1 MSGTTRLVLACLA
14 LFLVLFT
21 LAVGKPGLPMT
32 FKADEP
38 AYYLMAQSLAHD
50 LDLQCDVGDLGRL
63 FDEYP
68 YLATFNLILMT
79 DDGWATT
86 FFGKPYIYSLVAAP
100 LVGAFGA
107 NGMVALNMLLLMAMI
122 WMGTAYLS
130 RFNSV
135 PLAALFSAGFF
146 LLSTAFAYVFWLH
159 PEIFNMAGVMGCL
172 YFALHPVDP
181 PEFVTGRFRRL
192 RRWLASPGFRAS
204 LSGALLALAAYNK
217 PMLAAV
223 ALGPL
228 VSWGLGRRWREVVIF
243 AATGLLILAMV
254 SGLSI
259 ALTGHPSAYLG
270 VERMGVPVF
279 DPSQMPVQPVRRP
292 PAEADQTTNSWY
304 WLLRIPD
311 INVSELRLNLGYF
324 FWGRH
329 TGMLLYLPFAALSL
343 LLFALHR
350 GKTAVRWS
358 ILLSLVGV
366 AAFFLIW
373 IPFNWHGGG
382 GFVGNRYFVNVYP
395 AFLFLVTSISPAWL
409 VGMAYAAGGLLLGP
423 ILFTPF
429 GAPVPEPTLQAHVR
443 NPAFRQLP
451 LELTFRR
458 KLPGY
463 DGVVVSGL
471 WIQGRRDVFKA
482 KEDGLWIHGATPVEL
497 WVYSSEKLDSGF
509 TIWVKSL
516 APDNLVALQFGGAR
530 QTVVFTSDPPTEST
544 QRVRFEPRGPDK
556 VLHDP
561 LEGTIYAYRLLVE
574 TRTGFVPNAARN
586 AETKLP
592 FNDFYLGAELQI
604 LGTDQNLARDLYDLE
619 WGDAVVPESVV
630 ASQEFEIL
638 TRLKN
643 TSGERWPSSGPTRVN
658 LSYHWLDPS
667 GATVLWEG
675 QRTSLGA
682 DLDSGSD
689 LELVQAVV
697 APEEP
702 GLFYLQLD
710 LVRERVA
717 WFSDRNAETT
727 LSMPV
732 EILPAPA
739 TEDNPEP

>member
-1 MSGTTRLVLACLA
+1 ALACLA
-14 LFLVLFT
+14 LFLVVFT

-50 LDLQCDVGDLGRL
+50 RDLQCDSGDLGRL
-63 FDEYP
+63 FDEFP

-79 DDGWATT
+79 DDGWQTT

-100 LVGAFGA
+100 LVGVFGA

-122 WMGTAYLS
+122 WMGSTYLS
-130 RFNSV
+130 RFNPA
-135 PLAALFSAGFF
+135 PLAALFSVGFF

-181 PEFVTGRFRRL
+181 PEFVSGRCRAL
-192 RRWLASPGFRAS
+192 RRWLARPGARAS
-204 LSGALLALAAYNK
+204 LSAALLALAAYNK

-228 VSWGLGRRWREVVIF
+228 VSWAIGRQWRNIVIF
-243 AATGLLILAMV
+243 AATGLVIVTMV
-254 SGLSI
+254 GGLSV

-292 PAEADQTTNSWY
+292 PAAEEQTTNSWY
-304 WLLRIPD
+304 WLLRVPD

-324 FWGRH
+324 LWGRH
-329 TGMLLYLPFAALSL
+329 TGLLPYLPFAALSL
-343 LLFALHR
+343 LLFLFHR

-358 ILLSLVGV
+358 ILISLVGV

-395 AFLFLVTSISPAWL
+395 AFLFLVTSISPTWL
-409 VGMAYAAGGLLLGP
+409 IGLTYAVGGLFLGP

-443 NPAFRQLP
+443 NPPFRLLP

-463 DGVVVSGL
+463 DGTVVSGL

-482 KEDGLWIHGATPVEL
+482 KDDGLWIHGATPVEL
-497 WVYSSEKLDSGF
+497 WVYSSEKLDGGF
-509 TIWVKSL
+509 TLWVRSL
-516 APDNLVALQFGGAR
+516 APDNEVRLKFAGTTQS
-530 QTVVFTSDPPTEST
+530 VFFTAEPPTESN
-544 QRVRFEPRGPDK
+544 QRVRFEPQGPDK

-586 AETKLP
+586 AETKFP
-592 FNDFYLGAELQI
+592 VNDFYLGAELQI
-604 LGTDQNLARDLYDLE
+604 LGTDQNLARDLYQLQ
-619 WGDAVVPESVV
+619 WGESLVPDTAVAGE
-630 ASQEFEIL
+630 EFEVL

-643 TSGERWPSSGPTRVN
+643 SSGQRWPSSGPTRVN
-658 LSYHWLDPS
+658 LSYHWLRPD
-667 GATVLWEG
+667 GETVSWEG
-675 QRTSLGA
+675 QRTPLGA
-682 DLDSGSD
+682 DLESGGE
-689 LELVQAVV
+689 LELVQAVT
-697 APEEP
+697 APEVP
-702 GLFYLQLD
+702 GRYYLQLD

-717 WFSDRNAETT
+717 WFSDKNDGNT
-727 LSMPV
+727 LQLSV

-739 TEDNPEP
+739 TEDSPEP

>member
-1 MSGTTRLVLACLA
+1 MRSMTRLALACLA
-14 LFLVLFT
+14 LFLVVFT

-50 LDLQCDVGDLGRL
+50 RDLQCDVGDLGRL

-79 DDGWATT
+79 DDGWQTT

-100 LVGAFGA
+100 LVGVFGA

-122 WMGTAYLS
+122 WMGSTYLS
-130 RFNSV
+130 RFNSA
-135 PLAALFSAGFF
+135 PLAAIFSVGFF

-181 PEFVTGRFRRL
+181 PEFVSGRCRAL
-192 RRWLASPGFRAS
+192 RRWLARPGARAS
-204 LSGALLALAAYNK
+204 LSAALLALAAYNK

-228 VSWGLGRRWREVVIF
+228 VSWAIGRQWRNIVIF
-243 AATGLLILAMV
+243 AATGLVIVTMV
-254 SGLSI
+254 GGLSV

-292 PAEADQTTNSWY
+292 PAAEEQTTNSWY
-304 WLLRIPD
+304 WLLRVPD

-324 FWGRH
+324 LWGRH
-329 TGMLLYLPFAALSL
+329 TGLLPYLPFAALSL
-343 LLFALHR
+343 LLFLFHR

-358 ILLSLVGV
+358 ILISLVGV

-395 AFLFLVTSISPAWL
+395 AFLFLVTSISPTWL
-409 VGMAYAAGGLLLGP
+409 MGLTYAVGGLFLGP

-443 NPAFRQLP
+443 NPPFRLLP

-463 DGVVVSGL
+463 DGTVVSGL

-482 KEDGLWIHGATPVEL
+482 KDDGLWIHGATPVEL
-497 WVYSSEKLDSGF
+497 WVYSSEKLDGGF
-509 TIWVKSL
+509 TLWVMSL
-516 APDNLVALQFGGAR
+516 APDNEVRLKFAGTTQS
-530 QTVVFTSDPPTEST
+530 VVFTAEPPTESN
-544 QRVRFEPRGPDK
+544 QRVRFEPQGPDK

-586 AETKLP
+586 AETKFP
-592 FNDFYLGAELQI
+592 VNDFYLGAELQI
-604 LGTDQNLARDLYDLE
+604 LGTDQNLARDLYQLQ
-619 WGDAVVPESVV
+619 WGESLVPDTAVAGE
-630 ASQEFEIL
+630 EFEVL

-643 TSGERWPSSGPTRVN
+643 SSGQRWPSSGPTRVN
-658 LSYHWLDPS
+658 LSYHWLRPD
-667 GATVLWEG
+667 GETVSWEG
-675 QRTSLGA
+675 QRTPLGA
-682 DLDSGSD
+682 DLESGGE
-689 LELVQAVV
+689 LELVQAVT
-697 APEEP
+697 APEVP
-702 GLFYLQLD
+702 GRYYLQLD

-717 WFSDRNAETT
+717 WFSDKNDGNT
-727 LSMPV
+727 LQLSV

-739 TEDNPEP
+739 TEDSPEP

>member
-1 MSGTTRLVLACLA
+1 MTRLALACLA
-14 LFLVLFT
+14 LFLVVFT

-50 LDLQCDVGDLGRL
+50 RDLQCDVGDLGRL

-79 DDGWATT
+79 DDGWQTT

-100 LVGAFGA
+100 LVGVFGA

-122 WMGTAYLS
+122 WMGSTYLS
-130 RFNSV
+130 RFNSA
-135 PLAALFSAGFF
+135 PLAAIFSVGFF

-181 PEFVTGRFRRL
+181 PEFVSGRCRAL
-192 RRWLASPGFRAS
+192 RRWLARPGARAS
-204 LSGALLALAAYNK
+204 LSAALLALAAYNK

-228 VSWGLGRRWREVVIF
+228 VSWAIGRQWRNIVIF
-243 AATGLLILAMV
+243 AATGLVIVTMV
-254 SGLSI
+254 GGLSV

-292 PAEADQTTNSWY
+292 PAAEEQTTNSWY
-304 WLLRIPD
+304 WLLRVPD

-324 FWGRH
+324 LWGRH
-329 TGMLLYLPFAALSL
+329 TGLLPYLPFAALSL
-343 LLFALHR
+343 LLFLFHR

-358 ILLSLVGV
+358 ILISLVGV

-395 AFLFLVTSISPAWL
+395 AFLFLVTSISPTWL
-409 VGMAYAAGGLLLGP
+409 MGLTYAVGGLFLGP

-443 NPAFRQLP
+443 NPPFRLLP

-463 DGVVVSGL
+463 DGTVVSGL

-482 KEDGLWIHGATPVEL
+482 KDDGLWIHGATPVEL
-497 WVYSSEKLDSGF
+497 WVYSSEKLDGGF
-509 TIWVKSL
+509 TLWVKSL
-516 APDNLVALQFGGAR
+516 APDNEVRLKFAGTTQS
-530 QTVVFTSDPPTEST
+530 VVFTAEPPTESN
-544 QRVRFEPRGPDK
+544 QRVRFEPQGPDK

-586 AETKLP
+586 AETKFP
-592 FNDFYLGAELQI
+592 VNDFYLGAELQI
-604 LGTDQNLARDLYDLE
+604 LGTDQNLARDLYQLQ
-619 WGDAVVPESVV
+619 WGESLVPDTAVAGE
-630 ASQEFEIL
+630 EFEVL

-643 TSGERWPSSGPTRVN
+643 SSGQRWPSSGPTRVN
-658 LSYHWLDPS
+658 LSYHWLRPD
-667 GATVLWEG
+667 GETVSWEG
-675 QRTSLGA
+675 QRTPLGA
-682 DLDSGSD
+682 DLESGGE
-689 LELVQAVV
+689 LELVQAVT
-697 APEEP
+697 APEVP
-702 GLFYLQLD
+702 GRYYLQLD

-717 WFSDRNAETT
+717 WFSDKNDGNT
-727 LSMPV
+727 LQLSV

-739 TEDNPEP
+739 TEDSPEP

>member
-1 MSGTTRLVLACLA
+1 MSGLTRLALACLA

-50 LDLQCDVGDLGRL
+50 RDLQCDLGDLGRL

-68 YLATFNLILMT
+68 YLSTFNLILMT
-79 DDGWATT
+79 DDGWETT
-86 FFGKPYIYSLVAAP
+86 FFGKPYIYSLMAAP
-100 LVGAFGA
+100 LVGIFGA
-107 NGMVALNMLLLMAMI
+107 NGMVALNMVLLMAMV

-159 PEIFNMAGVMGCL
+159 PEIFNMAGVMACL
-172 YFALHPVDP
+172 YFALHLVDP
-181 PEFVTGRFRRL
+181 PEFVSGRFRAL
-192 RRWLASPGFRAS
+192 RRWLASPGARAS
-204 LSGALLALAAYNK
+204 LSAALLALAAYNK

-228 VSWGLGRRWREVVIF
+228 VAWGLGRQWRNIVIF
-243 AATGLLILAMV
+243 AVTGLVVLGLV
-254 SGLSI
+254 GGLSI

-279 DPSQMPVQPVRRP
+279 DPSQMPVQPVHRP
-292 PAEADQTTNSWY
+292 PAAEEQTTNSWY

-311 INVSELRLNLGYF
+311 INFSELRLNLGYF

-329 TGMLLYLPFAALSL
+329 TGLLPYMPFAALSL
-343 LLFALHR
+343 LLFLLHR
-350 GKTAVRWS
+350 GKTVVRWS

-395 AFLFLVTSISPAWL
+395 AFLFLVTGISPTWL
-409 VGMAYAAGGLLLGP
+409 LAATYAVGGLLLGP

-443 NPAFRQLP
+443 NPPLRHFP

-471 WIQGRRDVFKA
+471 WIQGRRDVFEA

-497 WVYSSEKLDSGF
+497 WVYSSEKLDGGF

-516 APDNLVALQFGGAR
+516 APDNLVSLKFGGTT
-530 QTVVFTSDPPTEST
+530 QSIVFASDPPTEST
-544 QRVRFEPRGPDK
+544 QRVRFEPQEPDR
-556 VLHDP
+556 VLHDQ

-574 TRTGFVPNAARN
+574 TRTGFVPNAAQN
-586 AETKLP
+586 AETKFP
-592 FNDFYLGAELQI
+592 VNDFYVGAELQI
-604 LGTDQNLARDLYDLE
+604 LGTDQNLARDLYGLE
-619 WGDAVVPESVV
+619 WGDSVVPETAV
-630 ASQEFEIL
+630 AGEEFEIL
-638 TRLKN
+638 SRLKN
-643 TSGERWPSSGPTRVN
+643 SSGERWPSEGPTRVN
-658 LSYHWLDPS
+658 LSYHWLDPN
-667 GATVLWEG
+667 GEVVLWDG
-675 QRTSLGA
+675 QRTPL
-682 DLDSGSD
+682 GSD
-689 LELVQAVV
+689 LGSGAELELVQAVR
-697 APEEP
+697 APQDP
-702 GLFYLQLD
+702 GLYHLQLD

-717 WFSDRNAETT
+717 WFSEKREGNT
-727 LSMPV
+727 LEMPV
-732 EILPAPA
+732 EVLPAPA
-739 TEDNPEP
+739 TEDSPEP

>member
-1 MSGTTRLVLACLA
+1 MPGKTRLALACLA

-50 LDLQCDVGDLGRL
+50 QDLQCDLEDLGRL

-79 DDGWATT
+79 DDGWQTT

-100 LVGAFGA
+100 LVGIFGA

-122 WMGTAYLS
+122 WMGTTYLS

-135 PLAALFSAGFF
+135 PLAALFSVGFF

-181 PEFVTGRFRRL
+181 PEFVRGRFPVL
-192 RRWLASPGFRAS
+192 RRTLARPGFRAA
-204 LSGALLALAAYNK
+204 LSAALMALAAYNK

-228 VSWGLGRRWREVVIF
+228 VSWALSRQWRSIVIF
-243 AATGLLILAMV
+243 VATGLVIVALV
-254 SGLSI
+254 SGLSVV
-259 ALTGHPSAYLG
+259 LTGHPSAYLG

-279 DPSQMPVQPVRRP
+279 DPSQMPVQPVHRP
-292 PAEADQTTNSWY
+292 PAAEGQSTNSWY

-311 INVSELRLNLGYF
+311 INTSELRLNLGYF
-324 FWGRH
+324 LWGRH
-329 TGMLLYLPFAALSL
+329 TGLLPYLPFAALSL
-343 LLFALHR
+343 LLFLLHR
-350 GKTAVRWS
+350 GKTLVRWS
-358 ILLSLVGV
+358 ILLSLVAV

-395 AFLFLVTSISPAWL
+395 AFLFLVTAISPTWL
-409 VGMAYAAGGLLLGP
+409 MGVTYAVGGLLLGP
-423 ILFTPF
+423 ILFTPL

-443 NPAFRQLP
+443 NPPLRRFP

-463 DGVVVSGL
+463 TGTVVSGL

-497 WVYSSEKLDSGF
+497 WVYSSEKLEGGF
-509 TIWVKSL
+509 TLWVKSL
-516 APDNLVALQFGGAR
+516 ARDNEVTLKFAGTT
-530 QTVVFTSDPPTEST
+530 QTVVFTAEPPTESN
-544 QRVRFEPRGPDK
+544 QRVRFEPQRPDK
-556 VLHDP
+556 VLHDD

-574 TRTGFVPNAARN
+574 TRTGFVPNAAKN
-586 AETKLP
+586 AETKFP
-592 FNDFYLGAELQI
+592 VNDFYLGTELQI
-604 LGTDQNLARDLYDLE
+604 LGTDQNLARDLYRLE
-619 WGDAVVPESVV
+619 WGESLVPATAV
-630 ASQEFEIL
+630 AGQEFEIL

-643 TSGERWPSSGPTRVN
+643 SSGERWPSSGPTRVN
-658 LSYHWLDPS
+658 LSYHWLGPD
-667 GATVLWEG
+667 GETVFWEG
-675 QRTSLGA
+675 QRTPLGS
-682 DLDSGSD
+682 DLDSGGE
-689 LELVQAVV
+689 LEILQAIT
-697 APEEP
+697 APEAP
-702 GLFYLQLD
+702 GMYYLELD

-717 WFSDRNAETT
+717 WFSERNDSNT
-727 LSMPV
+727 LRSPL

-739 TEDNPEP
+739 TEDSPEP

>member
-1 MSGTTRLVLACLA
+1 MRSMTRLALACLA
-14 LFLVLFT
+14 LFLVVFT

-50 LDLQCDVGDLGRL
+50 RDLQCDVGDLGRL

-79 DDGWATT
+79 DDGWQTT

-100 LVGAFGA
+100 LVGVFGA

-122 WMGTAYLS
+122 WMGSTYLS
-130 RFNSV
+130 RFNPA
-135 PLAALFSAGFF
+135 PLAAIFSVGFF

-181 PEFVTGRFRRL
+181 PEFVSGRFRVL
-192 RRWLASPGFRAS
+192 RRWLARPGARAS
-204 LSGALLALAAYNK
+204 LSAALLALAAYNK

-228 VSWGLGRRWREVVIF
+228 VSWAIGRQWRNIVIF
-243 AATGLLILAMV
+243 AATGLVIVTMV
-254 SGLSI
+254 GGLSV

-292 PAEADQTTNSWY
+292 PAAEEQTTNSWY
-304 WLLRIPD
+304 WLLRVPD
-311 INVSELRLNLGYF
+311 INASELRLNLGYF
-324 FWGRH
+324 LWGRH
-329 TGMLLYLPFAALSL
+329 TGLLPYLPFAALSL
-343 LLFALHR
+343 LLFLFHR

-358 ILLSLVGV
+358 ILISLVGV

-395 AFLFLVTSISPAWL
+395 AFLFLVTSISPTWL
-409 VGMAYAAGGLLLGP
+409 MGLTYAVGGLLLGP

-443 NPAFRQLP
+443 NPPFRLLP

-463 DGVVVSGL
+463 DGTVVSGL

-497 WVYSSEKLDSGF
+497 WVYSSEKLDGGF
-509 TIWVKSL
+509 TLWVRSL
-516 APDNLVALQFGGAR
+516 APDNEVRLKFAGTTQS
-530 QTVVFTSDPPTEST
+530 VFFTAEPPTESN
-544 QRVRFEPRGPDK
+544 QRVRFEPQGPDK

-586 AETKLP
+586 AETKFP
-592 FNDFYLGAELQI
+592 VNDFYLGAELQI
-604 LGTDQNLARDLYDLE
+604 LGTDQNLARDLYQLE
-619 WGDAVVPESVV
+619 WGESLVPDTAFAGE
-630 ASQEFEIL
+630 EFEVL

-643 TSGERWPSSGPTRVN
+643 SSGQRWPSSGPTRVN
-658 LSYHWLDPS
+658 LSYHWLGPD
-667 GATVLWEG
+667 GETVSWEG
-675 QRTSLGA
+675 QRTPLGA
-682 DLDSGSD
+682 DLESGGE
-689 LELVQAVV
+689 LELVQAVT
-697 APEEP
+697 APEVP
-702 GLFYLQLD
+702 GRYYLQLD

-717 WFSDRNAETT
+717 WFSDKNDGNT
-727 LSMPV
+727 LQLSV

-739 TEDNPEP
+739 TEDSPEP

>member
-1 MSGTTRLVLACLA
+1 MRSMTRLALACLA
-14 LFLVLFT
+14 LFLVVFT

-38 AYYLMAQSLAHD
+38 AYYLMSQSLAHD
-50 LDLQCDVGDLGRL
+50 RDLQCDSGDLGRL

-79 DDGWATT
+79 DDGWQTT

-100 LVGAFGA
+100 LVGVFGA

-122 WMGTAYLS
+122 WMGSTYLS
-130 RFNSV
+130 RFNSA
-135 PLAALFSAGFF
+135 PLAALFSVGFF

-181 PEFVTGRFRRL
+181 PEFVSGRCRAL
-192 RRWLASPGFRAS
+192 RRWLARPGARAS
-204 LSGALLALAAYNK
+204 LSAALLALAAYNK

-228 VSWGLGRRWREVVIF
+228 VSWAIGRQWRNIVIF
-243 AATGLLILAMV
+243 AATGLVIVTMV
-254 SGLSI
+254 GGLSV

-292 PAEADQTTNSWY
+292 PAAEEQTTNSWY
-304 WLLRIPD
+304 WLLRVPD
-311 INVSELRLNLGYF
+311 INASELRLNLGYF
-324 FWGRH
+324 LWGRH
-329 TGMLLYLPFAALSL
+329 TGLLPYLPFAALSL
-343 LLFALHR
+343 LLFLFHR

-358 ILLSLVGV
+358 ILISLVGV

-395 AFLFLVTSISPAWL
+395 AFLFLVTSISPTWL
-409 VGMAYAAGGLLLGP
+409 MGLTYAVGGLFLGP

-443 NPAFRQLP
+443 NPPFRLLP

-463 DGVVVSGL
+463 DGTVVSGL

-482 KEDGLWIHGATPVEL
+482 KDDGLWIHGATPVEL
-497 WVYSSEKLDSGF
+497 WVYSSEKLDGGF
-509 TIWVKSL
+509 TLWVKSL
-516 APDNLVALQFGGAR
+516 APDNEVRLKFAGTTQS
-530 QTVVFTSDPPTEST
+530 VVFTAEPPTEST
-544 QRVRFEPRGPDK
+544 QRVRFEPQGPDK

-561 LEGTIYAYRLLVE
+561 LEGTIYAYRLLAE

-586 AETKLP
+586 AETKFP
-592 FNDFYLGAELQI
+592 VNDFYLGAELQI
-604 LGTDQNLARDLYDLE
+604 LGTDQNLARDLYQLQ
-619 WGDAVVPESVV
+619 WGESLVPDTAVAGE
-630 ASQEFEIL
+630 EFEVL

-643 TSGERWPSSGPTRVN
+643 SSGQRWPSSGPTRVN
-658 LSYHWLDPS
+658 LSYHWLGPD
-667 GATVLWEG
+667 GETVFWEG
-675 QRTSLGA
+675 QRTPLGA
-682 DLDSGSD
+682 DLESGGE
-689 LELVQAVV
+689 LELVQAVT
-697 APEEP
+697 APEVP
-702 GLFYLQLD
+702 GRYYLQLD

-717 WFSDRNAETT
+717 WFSDKNDGNT
-727 LSMPV
+727 LQLSV

-739 TEDNPEP
+739 TEDSPEP